1 MKYMLLQGYAVN
13 GVPPI
18 STWTHEEIKAHIDF
32 QIQLNQELTDN
43 GEFVDAQGLAG
54 PDQAKIVV
62 SDGEG
67 LPVITD
73 GPFPESKE
81 FLAGYRLVDVTGPER
96 AIELAARISAA
107 PGPGGLPI
115 KMPIEVREVP
125 AGPPEID

>member
-1 MKYMLLQGYAVN
+1 MKYMLLQGYAVD

-18 STWTHEEIKAHIDF
+18 NTWTPEEIKAHINF

-43 GEFVDAQGLAG
+43 GEFVDAQGLAW

-62 SDGEG
+62 SDGQG

-81 FLAGYRLVDVTGPER
+81 FLAGYRLVDVATLER
-96 AIELAARISAA
+96 AIEIAARASAA
-107 PGPGGLPI
+107 PGPNGMAI
-115 KMPIEVREVP
+115 KQPIEVREVP
-125 AGPPEID
+125 GPPDID

>member
-1 MKYMLLQGYAVN
+1 VKYMLLQGYGVD

-18 STWTHEEIKAHIDF
+18 NTWTPGEIKAHIDF
-32 QIQLNQELTDN
+32 QIQINQELTDN
-43 GEFVDAQGLAG
+43 GEFVDAQGLAW

-81 FLAGYRLVDVTGPER
+81 FLAGYRLVDVATPER
-96 AIELAARISAA
+96 AIEIAARISAA
-107 PGPGGLPI
+107 PGPNGRPI
-115 KMPIEVREVP
+115 KQPIEVREVP
-125 AGPPEID
+125 GAPDVE

>member
-1 MKYMLLQGYAVN
+1 MKYMLLQSYAVN

-18 STWTHEEIKAHIDF
+18 GTWTHGEIKAHIDF
-32 QIQLNQELTDN
+32 QIQLNQELTDS

-81 FLAGYRLVDVTGPER
+81 FLAGYRLVDVASPER
-96 AIELAARISAA
+96 AIEIAARASAA
-107 PGPGGLPI
+107 PGPNGLAI
-115 KMPIEVREVP
+115 KQPIEVREVP
-125 AGPPEID
+125 GPPDVG